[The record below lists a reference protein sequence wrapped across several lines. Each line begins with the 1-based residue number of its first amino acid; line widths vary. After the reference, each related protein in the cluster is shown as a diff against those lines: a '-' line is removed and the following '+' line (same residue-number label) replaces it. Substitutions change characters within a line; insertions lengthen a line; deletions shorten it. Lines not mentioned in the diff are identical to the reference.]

1 MNKLGVEQ
9 KNERLLK
16 TMYFAFFTTGMI
28 STLLGAIQPNLKET
42 YNISYL
48 LTGSAYS
55 FHQIGNLCAVLL
67 AGVLPYAIG
76 RKKSTAI
83 LYSSFIIGVTMITF
97 TGPLMRLTGTPVLLL
112 LAYTLT
118 GVGRG
123 TTSNITNVVVADT
136 TQNKTA
142 GLNILHA
149 VFACGALLSPFI
161 LVVFSLIN
169 YSMGWRITLWIIAV
183 LMLTVEFLFITSSMS
198 NKPEQKK
205 TVATSANGE
214 ETVMPFY
221 KSFHYWLNVA
231 ILLFYLCGES
241 ANMGWLVTYFKDTG
255 LMGQSFAQMTSSIM
269 WIMIMAGRIMC
280 ASVSGKVNRNK
291 LVLVLAA
298 LNTAFFVLMISTRCM
313 PIIIIGLLGMG
324 FSMSGIYPTT
334 LSTMKP
340 EYNASPLAVGLCIG
354 IATTGAIAMPLVV
367 GAIAQ
372 NVTKTALA
380 SGFAQTAAENI
391 GVTSGIST
399 IAVALS
405 FMLILTII
413 KFILSRRES
422 SK

>member
-9 KNERLLK
+9 KNVRLLR

-83 LYSSFIIGVTMITF
+83 LYSCLIVGVTLITF
-97 TGPLMRLTGTPVLLL
+97 AGKLLALTGTPVLLL
-112 LAYTLT
+112 LAYMLT

-161 LVVFSLIN
+161 LVMFSLMN
-169 YSMGWRITLWIIAV
+169 HSMGWRITLWLVAV
-183 LMLTVEFLFITSSMS
+183 LMLTVFFLFISSSMS

-205 TVATSANGE
+205 TPAVSASGSE
-214 ETVMPFY
+214 SEVPFY
-221 KSFHYWLNVA
+221 KSFDYWINVA

-269 WIMIMAGRIMC
+269 WIMIMAGRLMC
-280 ASVSGKVNRNK
+280 ASISGKINKNK
-291 LVLVLAA
+291 LVLILAG
-298 LNTAFFVLMISTRCM
+298 LNAFFFVLMISTRCM
-313 PIIIIGLLGMG
+313 PVIIIGLLGMG

-354 IATTGAIAMPLVV
+354 IATTGAISMPMIV

-372 NVTKTALA
+372 NVTKSAVA
-380 SGFAQTAAENI
+380 SGLTEAAAENK
-391 GVTSGIST
+391 GVTSGISA
-399 IAVALS
+399 IAFALAI
-405 FMLILTII
+405 MVVLNIV
-413 KFILSRRES
+413 KYVLSRRS
-422 SK
+422 AK